1 MGSQILAKL
10 LGFWPRCRGSSNMS
24 NYAAPAGSY
33 DVPVANTRQP
43 GNYDLP
49 PIDHKSELTPMP
61 PQQAPTSNYDPN
73 GNLEEVTLVGRV
85 SEVFKEKKAIVDGKY
100 KYKQLFT
107 HPLTAVTAVETILAC
122 TGCSGWTTRRC
133 ASYHR

>member
-1 MGSQILAKL
+1 
-10 LGFWPRCRGSSNMS
+10 MS

-85 SEVFKEKKAIVDGKY
+85 
-100 KYKQLFT
+100 
-107 HPLTAVTAVETILAC
+107 LAC
-122 TGCSGWTTRRC
+122 CAARR
-133 ASYHR
+133 AQLALFPGV